1 MAFNHWI
8 FGTYNFHT
16 LSSNYINMGL
26 LYIWTL
32 LSGIAGMF
40 VIWYI
45 VFCYSNKVIATI
57 VCGVIVAVVLTLLVK
72 TGIEPTQEEI
82 RNHTYKAVHI

>member
-1 MAFNHWI
+1 
-8 FGTYNFHT
+8 
-16 LSSNYINMGL
+16 MGL

-45 VFCYSNKVIATI
+45 VFCYTNKVIATI
-57 VCGVIVAVVLTLLVK
+57 FSLAILVIAVLLLISWGNK
-72 TGIEPTQEEI
+72 PTEQEVRI
-82 RNHTYKAVHI
+82 HTYKTLHI